1 MSQPIN
7 YLPVTFQIIP
17 AMKFSLAL
25 TCAAL
30 VGIASTHAAALDDVR
45 ALNSKDQFAEAI
57 TKAETAARA
66 SGKDTAALQ
75 AELVDAYLGAGRLLA
90 ANQLADKLLKD
101 IPTGPLK
108 ARLLFAC
115 ARAKEAN
122 GWSAKALALYRTA
135 AEVVPPTPERP
146 EALIAAARVAST
158 LVRDA
163 REEARALRDF
173 VESYSKDPRAR
184 DAHERLVSHLIR
196 QNDHKNAAAFIASY
210 TKTYPDDPACAAMNE
225 YYHLRQINDLPAAV
239 AAWDRK
245 RQSPHFVL
253 DAGTV
258 AQSFDLLRQNKDY
271 FVRLEKLCQDY
282 QEATGDPAYLLS
294 LITQVYEPANEMDR
308 VIRLGSALMQKYPNT
323 TLSRQVRLAVASAQ
337 QKINKI
343 ADAEKL
349 LVAAIAD
356 EPANMTAWSRYDLL
370 VTVDKRPAAFTQ
382 LATATLAAN
391 ANQANPA
398 IKATVANE
406 LTYALARK
414 AAQAKDHAA
423 TLKLATT
430 YLETTGLAH
439 SGELIGWAFDSSFAV
454 TNNFDTLTASLE
466 KYFTRLPAAWNPAVA
481 YTEGVAREWAKGGK
495 QAPHP
500 VEGKKLLEMLTRVRG
515 TDAQKQMSQMQQAR
529 STSKW
534 KNAGELGAA
543 LAPTLP
549 AGSLLQTEIGI
560 SAIEAL
566 TSASQFEKAGD
577 LAKTLA
583 PASKGHT
590 PLLWAGA
597 QAYLR
602 LAKPKSADAIPLLK
616 EIAQRGYAPLDPA
629 AVRGTLFQVYE
640 ANGLLAEAQTELTEI
655 SKLSP
660 GSLNNRELERR
671 LAVAL
676 ATAGKTNEATQIIQ
690 KLAKLAKPYNG
701 DLALISDFT
710 PVNAAHAAW
719 IVPILDDYLKRP
731 NRGPNQI
738 VALNTKGRFTHY
750 ALTNNAAAEKILRE
764 QSARSADYLFA
775 ARGPHVDWMDATI
788 SRITSTPDYTA
799 DQLQLIKDGIKIYT
813 AYPTWIKAA
822 LTGSARLNQPI
833 EFAQYLNR
841 FASSFGPSDAGRFTE
856 LVTLARQLADDKTPE
871 LAGMVLLKADSH
883 FKSVDEKTRAQGRQ
897 FLYTL
902 NKDSA
907 LGLGTVIIDPSVP
920 YSVFLVAAESFRNS
934 ELESAWKAYT
944 VNEAIFPK
952 NLDNIPVDYIR
963 YVAGRLMLLEDEVSR
978 EKAESYLRRWIIA
991 NDAVTAIS
999 ADEKALTQQQLGSL
1013 YFKSQRYD
1021 LARSEFTALRNKYP
1035 GTTAAGDAIFR
1046 IGECYME
1053 QKMYSDAFK
1062 IFEKLAGSKVREEV
1076 ARAEFLMGV
1085 LALRKGDSEEAKN
1098 RFRSVMDLS
1107 PSSDVSNQVLFRLS
1121 ELYGADGR
1129 FGDQLNLL
1137 RSVGLI
1143 GSSAKRWMLPGGPLN
1158 IVIHDADL
1166 GVSRGQSYVPV
1177 IVTTSSGDRETVRL
1191 ESGTA
1196 GKGFFRADLL
1206 TELGDVKAGD
1216 GKLQVNGKDVIN
1228 YDYPDDFKKQF
1239 SNIPPLPS
1247 NIQVASDGKFMVSAT
1262 EIKEDDEAEGKPVAT
1277 KRKADDDDNRIQYRQ
1292 GNEIKPGNN
1301 IYLYVKDADRDTS
1314 GEADVIEVLVE
1325 TSNGNTARARLTE
1338 TGPHTGTF
1346 FGTLK
1351 TYELT
1356 QNAMASDQSLNN
1368 QPFKAVD
1375 NDRNTAWEGQND
1387 GNTPK
1392 TLTLDLREKLGL
1404 GGIRWWPDP
1413 TTPEKTPL
1421 EYVIQISDDQQTWK
1435 TVATTVGASGATK
1448 ALTDIIKPI
1457 PGENALGTV
1466 IALGTNATARYVRF
1480 VIEKFNGS
1488 APRITEV
1495 EITDP
1500 AGKVLLPLK
1509 STPKPADGQALAVSP
1524 GETVTATYADEVN
1537 LINPGKPR
1545 NLSQALKATYYN
1557 GKVAAIGYHFSDS
1570 GGGGIPQS
1578 HVKAVRRVEPGD
1590 RIIVQITDYD
1600 ADTTNQRDKIQFTV
1614 KTSGGQTFKSE
1625 ATETESYTG
1634 VFTKEVDIKGEKR
1647 PDGIALAPGETL
1659 EITYLDEQNTQ
1670 PGTPTVRSTAVE
1682 AVTHVEP
1689 KISVMESRVIYN
1701 KEGKETKFDFAST
1714 LGQDLPVKSVAFTA
1728 PFVFEVLDPTA
1739 AKDSFSEVKV
1749 TLTTSG
1755 GASVEVI
1762 CPLSLSLSGAKAKKA
1777 GTTPDTALDLG
1788 RFVGQIVLALGD
1800 KDSPNTT
1807 SLDPWDLRLTTQISR
1822 STPFRKGD
1830 SLADNVVPVLNLN
1843 GRDIITT
1850 SYKRLTTQTNIPAAE
1865 AKDQARLA
1873 VPVVVGY
1880 FDSAYDR
1887 PMTNAHV
1894 GEKIYLRIEDLAADV
1909 SGELDAID
1917 VEVTTSSGEKLK
1929 LKLKETLGH
1938 SGIFTGNLLLEPG
1951 QKPDPADDKLTAWFG
1966 DTITTSYKPGGT
1978 NTTTPAVTMDLPVAR
1993 GTDGI
1998 LASFQKKFSGENIA
2012 VETQFRMAEACFELF
2027 KNFRALK
2034 QQQQA
2039 DDVLRDGMQI
2049 LRELTEEYGATTYR
2063 ARMSY
2068 LLAQFAQEL
2077 KNYDEAITHYQRIV
2091 RQHAES
2097 TLAPD
2102 AHYKLAQCYEEKGD
2116 INTATEQYV
2125 TLAYTYPDSPLV
2137 ANVMVRISDYFYKK
2151 EDYETAAQTARKF
2164 VERFP
2169 THEWAERL
2177 AFRTAQSYS
2186 KASKFAEAAKEFD
2199 AFVEAYPKS
2208 TFRPMALFWSGESYR
2223 SASVLKSAY
2232 QRYKRTTWDYPESE
2246 AAKYARGRLVQPEMA
2261 NMADSDNNN

>member
-1 MSQPIN
+1 
-7 YLPVTFQIIP
+7 
-17 AMKFSLAL
+17 MKLSLAL
-25 TCAAL
+25 TLTGAL
-30 VGIASTHAAALDDVR
+30 LIGSISSRAAALDDVR
-45 ALNSKDQFAEAI
+45 ALIAKGQFAEAI
-57 TKAETAARA
+57 TKAETASR
-66 SGKDTAALQ
+66 SGGKDGPALQ
-75 AELVDAYLGAGRLLA
+75 AELVEAYLGAGNLLS

-101 IPTGPLK
+101 VPAGPLK
-108 ARLLFAC
+108 ARLLYSC

-122 GWSAKALALYRTA
+122 GWSAKALALYRTS
-135 AEVVPPTPERP
+135 AEVTPPSPERP

-158 LVRDA
+158 LIRDA

-173 VESYSKDPRAR
+173 VESYPKDPRAR
-184 DAHERLVSHLIR
+184 DAHQRLVAYYQR
-196 QNDHKNAAAFIASY
+196 QSDHKNAAAFIASY
-210 TKTYPDDPACAAMNE
+210 TKAYPADPACAAMNE
-225 YYHLRQINDLPAAV
+225 YYHLRQLNDLKAAV
-239 AAWDRK
+239 EAWDRK
-245 RQSPHFVL
+245 RQSPHFVFTPS
-253 DAGTV
+253 DV

-271 FVRLEKLCQDY
+271 FPRLEKLCLDY

-308 VIRLGSALMQKYPNT
+308 VIRLGTTLLQKYPGT
-323 TLSRQVRLAVASAQ
+323 TLALQVRLAVASAQ

-349 LVAAIAD
+349 LVAAITE
-356 EPANMTAWSRYDLL
+356 EPANATAWSRYDLL
-370 VTVDKRPAAFTQ
+370 VTVDKRPEAFTK

-391 ANQANPA
+391 ARQTNPT
-398 IKATVANE
+398 IKATVAND

-414 AAQAKDHAA
+414 AAQAKDHKA
-423 TLKLATT
+423 TLTLATD
-430 YLETTGLAH
+430 YLENSGQVH
-439 SGELIGWAFDSSFAV
+439 SGELITWAMDSSLAI
-454 TNNFDTLTASLE
+454 TNNFDTLVGSLE
-466 KYFTRLPAAWNPAVA
+466 KYFTRLPAAWNPAV
-481 YTEGVAREWAKGGK
+481 THVEGIAKEWAKGGK

-500 VEGKKLLEMLTRVRG
+500 TEGKKLLEMLARVRNND
-515 TDAQKQMSQMQQAR
+515 TQKAIGQIQQAR
-529 STSKW
+529 ASSKP
-534 KNAGELGAA
+534 KLVGEHAAA
-543 LAPTLP
+543 LAPKLP
-549 AGSLLQTEIGI
+549 AASPLQVEMGLIGV
-560 SAIEAL
+560 EAL
-566 TSASQFEKAGD
+566 TTAGQFDKAGD
-577 LAKTLA
+577 LAKALA
-583 PASKGHT
+583 PANKGNT
-590 PLLWAGA
+590 LLLWAGA

-616 EIAQRGYAPLDPA
+616 DIIQGGYAPLDPA
-629 AVRGTLFQVYE
+629 TVRNTLFAVYE
-640 ANGLLAEAQTELTEI
+640 ANGLLTEAQAEITEVA
-655 SKLSP
+655 KLAP

-676 ATAGKTNEATQIIQ
+676 NTAGKTNEATAVIQ
-690 KLAKLAKPYNG
+690 KLAKVAKPYNG
-701 DLALISDFT
+701 DLALVADFS
-710 PVNAAHAAW
+710 PVTAAHATW
-719 IVPILDDYLKRP
+719 IIPILDDYLKRP

-738 VALNTKGRFTHY
+738 IALNTKGRFTQY
-750 ALTNNAAAEKILRE
+750 ALTNNAAAEKILAE
-764 QSARSADYLFA
+764 QADRSADLLFA
-775 ARGPHVDWMDATI
+775 SRGPTVDWMETI
-788 SRITSTPDYTA
+788 VSRIIATPDYPA
-799 DQLQLIKDGIKIYT
+799 AQLQLIKDGIKVYT
-813 AYPTWIKAA
+813 GYPHWFKAA
-822 LTGSARLNQPI
+822 ITGSTRHQQPL

-841 FASSFGPSDAGRFTE
+841 FVASFGPSDAGRFNE
-856 LVTLARQLADDKTPE
+856 LTTLARQLADDKKPQ

-897 FLYTL
+897 FLFTL

-907 LGLGTVIIDPSVP
+907 LGLGTVIIDPTVP
-920 YSVFLVAAESFRNS
+920 YSVFLIAAESFRNS

-963 YVAGRLMLLEDEVSR
+963 YVANRLALLEDDASR
-978 EKAESYLRRWIIA
+978 EKAESYLRRWLIA

-999 ADEKALTQQQLGSL
+999 AEEKALTQHQLGGL
-1013 YFKSQRYD
+1013 YYKSQRFD
-1021 LARSEFTALRNKYP
+1021 LARSEFTALKNKYP
-1035 GTTAAGDAIFR
+1035 ETASAHDATFR
-1046 IGECYME
+1046 IGECYLE

-1062 IFEKLAGSKVREEV
+1062 LFEKLGGSKNREDV

-1085 LALRKGDSEEAKN
+1085 LALRKGDSEEAKI
-1098 RFRSVMDLS
+1098 RFRAVMDLS

-1143 GSSAKRWMLPGGPLN
+1143 GSSAKRWMVPGAALN

-1177 IVTTSSGDRETVRL
+1177 IVSTSSGDREIVRL

-1206 TELGDVKAGD
+1206 TELGDIKAGD
-1216 GKLQVNGKDVIN
+1216 GKLQVNGKDIIT
-1228 YDYPDDFKKQF
+1228 YDYPEEFKKQF

-1247 NIQVASDGKFMVSAT
+1247 NIQVAADAKFLVSAT
-1262 EIKEDDEAEGKPVAT
+1262 EIKEEDDAEAKPVAT
-1277 KRKADDDDNRIQYRQ
+1277 RRAAEDGDTRVQYRN

-1301 IYLYVKDADRDTS
+1301 IYLYVKDADRDIST
-1314 GEADVIEVLVE
+1314 EADVIEVLVE
-1325 TSNGNTARARLTE
+1325 TSNGNTARAKLTE

-1356 QNAMASDQSLNN
+1356 QNAMASDHSLNN
-1368 QPFKAVD
+1368 QAFKSVD
-1375 NDRNTAWEGQND
+1375 GDRSTAWEGQND

-1392 TLTLDLREKLGL
+1392 NLILDLREKRAFTT
-1404 GGIRWWPDP
+1404 IKWWPDP

-1421 EYVIQISDDQQTWK
+1421 EYVIQVSDDQQKWT
-1435 TVATTVGASGATK
+1435 TVATTVAGSGATK
-1448 ALTDIIKPI
+1448 AFTDAIKPI
-1457 PGENALGTV
+1457 PGENALGT
-1466 IALGTNATARYVRF
+1466 IITLATNNTARYVRF

-1495 EITDP
+1495 EISDA
-1500 AGKVLLPLK
+1500 AGKVLLPLA
-1509 STPKPADGQALAVSP
+1509 STPKPADGQVLAVSP
-1524 GETVTATYADEVN
+1524 GETLTATYTDEVN
-1537 LINPGKPR
+1537 LLNPGKPR

-1557 GKVAAIGYHFSDS
+1557 GKIAAIGYQFTDA
-1570 GGGGIPQS
+1570 GGGGIPQA
-1578 HVKAVRRVEPGD
+1578 HVKTIRRVEPGD

-1600 ADTTNQRDKIQFTV
+1600 ADTTNQRDKITFNV
-1614 KTSGGQTFKSE
+1614 KTSSGQILKYE

-1647 PDGIALAPGETL
+1647 PDGIALEPGETL
-1659 EITYLDEQNTQ
+1659 EITYLDEQNTL
-1670 PGTPTVRSTAVE
+1670 PGTPTVRSTIVE
-1682 AVTHVEP
+1682 AVAHVEP
-1689 KISVMESRVIYN
+1689 KISFMESKVLYT
-1701 KEGKETKFDFAST
+1701 KEGKESKYEFASL
-1714 LGQDLPVKSVAFTA
+1714 LGKDQPVKSVAFSA
-1728 PFVFEVLDPTA
+1728 PLVFEVIDPSA
-1739 AKDSFSEVKV
+1739 AKDSFSEIKV

-1755 GASVEVI
+1755 GATAEVI
-1762 CPLSLSLSGAKAKKA
+1762 CPLSLNLSGAKPAKV
-1777 GTTPDTALDLG
+1777 GTAPDTALDLS
-1788 RFVGQIVLALGD
+1788 RFVGQIILALGD
-1800 KDSPNTT
+1800 KDSPNST
-1807 SLDPWDLRLTTQISR
+1807 SLDPWDLRLTTQVYR
-1822 STPFRKGD
+1822 SSPFQKGD
-1830 SLADNVVPVLNLN
+1830 SLSDNVVPVLNLN
-1843 GRDIITT
+1843 GRDIITA
-1850 SYKRLTTQTNIPAAE
+1850 SYKRVTTQPAIPAAE
-1865 AKDQARLA
+1865 AKDQARIA
-1873 VPVVVGY
+1873 VPVILGY

-1894 GEKIYLRIEDLAADV
+1894 GEKIYLRIEDLAADI
-1909 SGELDAID
+1909 SGELDTID
-1917 VEVTTSSGEKLK
+1917 VELTSSSGEKLA

-1938 SGIFTGNLLLEPG
+1938 SGIFTGNVLLDPG
-1951 QKPDPADDKLTAWFG
+1951 QKPNPMDDKFTVWFG
-1966 DTITTSYKPGGT
+1966 DTITASYKPGRDT
-1978 NTTTPAVTMDLPVAR
+1978 NSQVPTVTGEILVAK
-1993 GTDGI
+1993 GTDGL

-2034 QQQQA
+2034 QQAQA

-2049 LRELTEEYGATTYR
+2049 LRELTEEYGASTYR

-2091 RQHAES
+2091 RQHADS

-2116 INTATEQYV
+2116 IATATEQYV

-2186 KASKFAEAAKEFD
+2186 KASKFTDAAKEFD
-2199 AFVEAYPKS
+2199 GFVDTYTKS

-2223 SASVLKSAY
+2223 SAGNLKSAY
-2232 QRYKRTTWDYPESE
+2232 QRYKRATWDYPESE

-2261 NMADSDNNN
+2261 NIQDSDNNN